1 MNAYRMPKGCFCDGG
16 FFFGCP
22 CCRFWEGGMFCG
34 CPSHYRRQEECLL
47 DARGLFLRRGGGV
60 LWLPRSLC
68 ETGAMGRC
76 WDGILGYFCN
86 VFSWA
91 KLPASKLV
99 GLESWFK
106 NKFALSSCIL
116 NLSVF
121 INVSHAAAVG
131 GSVVGV
137 VG

>member
-1 MNAYRMPKGCFCDGG
+1 MLIGCPRVVFATGD

-34 CPSHYRRQEECLL
+34 CPGHYRRQEECLL

-91 KLPASKLV
+91 KSPASKLV
-99 GLESWFK
+99 GGCPGHYARREPW
-106 NKFALSSCIL
+106 A
-116 NLSVF
+116 
-121 INVSHAAAVG
+121 
-131 GSVVGV
+131 VVGTV
-137 VG
+137 FSATSATFSLGQNRLHPSL